1 MSQSTINNL
10 CGDIIVKN
18 VLCSNLYAYNNKDT
32 STCTLTAKFDK
43 SDGLTGLL
51 IAQVRA
57 LMGDATYKVGKN
69 SVDNTV
75 SSQVV
80 LGDTTVHGA
89 TGKATKLLAELEH
102 HEHKLVGNVDVRFY
116 GVTVEQLKLFSF
128 ESYVIKYETT
138 KIQLKSDLHSYVL
151 S

>member
-1 MSQSTINNL
+1 MSQSTINTL
-10 CGDIIVKN
+10 SGDVVVKN
-18 VLCSNLYAYNNKDT
+18 VLCSNLYAYHDKDT
-32 STCTLTAKFDK
+32 SICTLTAKFEK

-51 IAQVRA
+51 ISQVRA
-57 LMGDATYKVGKN
+57 LMGEATYKVGKN

-80 LGDTTVHGA
+80 LGDTIVHGA
-89 TGKATKLLAELEH
+89 TGKPTKRLIELGPYEN
-102 HEHKLVGNVDVRFY
+102 KLVGSVDVWFF

-128 ESYVIKYETT
+128 ESYVIKYQTT